1 MNVVVLRGRLSSAS
15 TRRTLSS
22 GSELLSLELITST
35 EAGQISVPV
44 AWFDPPADADPA
56 VGEELL
62 IRGVVRRRFFRTAAG
77 TQSRTEVVAAG
88 DRPGRPTSAGG
99 EAHGDSGRR
108 ARRPH
113 RPCQP
118 SVLTL
123 FSSANDSL
131 SRSTKL
137 TSPAR
142 SQMRGS

>member
-77 TQSRTEVVAAG
+77 TQSRTEVVAQEIV
-88 DRPGRPTSAGG
+88 PV
-99 EAHGDSGRR
+99 
-108 ARRPH
+108 ARRRQAAKLMATAGAELGAPIG
-113 RPCQP
+113 P
-118 SVLTL
+118 V
-123 FSSANDSL
+123 
-131 SRSTKL
+131 SR
-137 TSPAR
+137 
-142 SQMRGS
+142 GC